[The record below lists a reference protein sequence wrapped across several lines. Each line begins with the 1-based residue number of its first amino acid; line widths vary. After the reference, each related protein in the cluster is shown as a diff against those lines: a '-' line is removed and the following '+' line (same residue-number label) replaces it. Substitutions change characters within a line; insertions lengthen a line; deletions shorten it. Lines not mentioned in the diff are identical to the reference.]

1 MSKLFPLTNETF
13 IKCGEGCNKPGL
25 SHPAHDPYDNKC
37 SDCALFCCPCAFVTD
52 VFTMPFRPFVCLW
65 RRIRNSSK
73 GHLNKNLN
81 NILIQKKVFKE

>member
-13 IKCGEGCNKPGL
+13 IKCGEGCNNPGL

-37 SDCALFCCPCAFVTD
+37 SDCALFCCPCAFATD

-65 RRIRNSSK
+65 RRIRNLSNSVQDTDQDTDQDS
-73 GHLNKNLN
+73 NK
-81 NILIQKKVFKE
+81 VSG